1 MMSLCAFGEGGEREE
16 QRYMQCGLYPHS
28 CVNKCAHL
36 KHTKRSAHASNVPQ
50 VLVEKI
56 DYTFIAGLCMD
67 ACAHVES

>member
-1 MMSLCAFGEGGEREE
+1 
-16 QRYMQCGLYPHS
+16 MQCGLYPHS